1 MNRYWIATALFLIS
15 IVFAVGCAESSPMPR
30 KMSASFQETLDSQQA
45 IELAMQT
52 DQRQELMV
60 PGLSAAV
67 ILPDGSTWLG
77 ASGKSSAS
85 EEMSS
90 EMLFGLA
97 SVSKTYIAALVV
109 QLAEESV
116 LSVED
121 PVSKWIPKLGNI
133 DGNITVRQLLNHTSG
148 LNPYQ
153 KTPDYLAAINAQ
165 PDRLWKA
172 QEILEEFQGEP
183 VCEPGSCFE
192 ESLMD
197 YVLLGMI
204 VEKVTG
210 SSVSSQLTE
219 RFFDPQNLE
228 HTFLYP
234 DQIYPPELM
243 AHMWWDVTGLGQPVD
258 VVEGAGNPPLVGL
271 FSSMWTSGAMH
282 ATAEDLAWFIKGL
295 FEGEV
300 IDADALEEMLAKGPE
315 LEPEVYYGYSVII
328 EQVDGQAVYWHPGGA
343 GFSSIYLYYPEDG
356 LTIAVLGNLMVDLKP
371 VALALH
377 QAYMDNQK

>member
-1 MNRYWIATALFLIS
+1 MA
-15 IVFAVGCAESSPMPR
+15 R
-30 KMSASFQETLDSQQA
+30 KMSKLFQETLDSQQA
-45 IELAMQT
+45 IEHAMQT

-77 ASGKSSAS
+77 VSGKSSDR
-85 EEMSS
+85 EGMSS
-90 EMLFGLA
+90 AMLFGLA
-97 SVSKTYIAALVV
+97 SVTKTYIAALVV
-109 QLAEESV
+109 QLAEEGV
-116 LSVED
+116 LSVDD
-121 PVSKWIPKLGNI
+121 PISNWIPELGNI

-153 KTPDYLAAINAQ
+153 RTPEYLAAINSQ
-165 PDRLWKA
+165 PGRVWTA

-204 VEKVTG
+204 VEKATG

-219 RFFDPQNLE
+219 RFFDPLELE

-234 DQIYPPELM
+234 DQMYASELM
-243 AHMWWDVTGLGQPVD
+243 AHMWWDVTGSGQPVD
-258 VVEGAGNPPLVGL
+258 VVEGAENPPLIGL
-271 FSSMWTSGAMH
+271 FSSMWTGGAMH
-282 ATAEDLAWFIKGL
+282 ATAEDLAWFVRGL

-300 IDADALEEMLAKGPE
+300 IDADALDEMLAIGPE
-315 LEPEVYYGYSVII
+315 LDPDVYYGYSVII
-328 EQVDGQAVYWHPGGA
+328 EEVDGQTVYWHPGGA
-343 GFSSIYLYYPEDG
+343 GFSSIYLYYSEDG
-356 LTIAVLGNLMVDLKP
+356 LTITVLGNLMVDLKSA
-371 VALALH
+371 ALALH
-377 QAYMDNQK
+377 QTYVENQR